1 MSAEDPFRAKFSKDC
16 SIAGG
21 PHYLKGQIPHSLWPI
36 FFVLPWSQRVNFIF
50 YLLVLFTLPAVP
62 MNVRF
67 ASTRRLISVLISYL
81 PQISCTKW
89 TFIFGLYGLNQ
100 WICVFNYERYLFPF
114 QDKEIMWFIIGQI
127 YAPEIVEIPSTSCL
141 QTLSCSSQWI
151 MNPWPSL
158 PLSLIWE
165 MLPTFPSSLRETEL
179 LFTSYLV
186 SQGPIFDPF

>member
-36 FFVLPWSQRVNFIF
+36 FFFLPWSQRVNF
-50 YLLVLFTLPAVP
+50 YLLSSGVIYSSCSACECKICFHQQTHKCV
-62 MNVRF
+62 M
-67 ASTRRLISVLISYL
+67 SYL

-100 WICVFNYERYLFPF
+100 WKCVFNNERYLFPF
-114 QDKEIMWFIIGQI
+114 QDKGIMWFIIGQK

-141 QTLSCSSQWI
+141 QTLSCSSQSI

-165 MLPTFPSSLRETEL
+165 VLPTFSSSLRETEL